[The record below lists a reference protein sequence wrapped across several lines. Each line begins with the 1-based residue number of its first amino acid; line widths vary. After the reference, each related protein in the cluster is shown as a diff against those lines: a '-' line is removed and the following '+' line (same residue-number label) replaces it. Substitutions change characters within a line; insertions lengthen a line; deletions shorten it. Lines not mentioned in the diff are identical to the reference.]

1 MTPRAAEEERAML
14 LGGWASFL
22 TLTSYESPLGH
33 HHLNKNN
40 AERDITQLRLVVEKN
55 IITQLSLDFL
65 IFCRTIIER
74 S

>member
-1 MTPRAAEEERAML
+1 MTPGAAEEERAML

-40 AERDITQLRLVVEKN
+40 AERDITQLRLVVEKKYN
-55 IITQLSLDFL
+55 HTTKFGLLDLLSDN
-65 IFCRTIIER
+65 C
-74 S
+74 